1 MVLSALRIV
10 DLHVSLRL
18 YLSHQVH
25 IGEFSDVDSWVPVLV
40 EMSYSQEIVSRGLV
54 IEDRAVVHVVLKYSE
69 AFVHLGIYLPKQWC
83 PFLLLLQDLHSIGA
97 HMSKI
102 VGLRP

>member
-25 IGEFSDVDSWVPVLV
+25 IGELPDVDAWVPVLV
-40 EMSYSQEIVSRGLV
+40 KMGDSQEIVSRGLV
-54 IEDRAVVHVVLKYSE
+54 IEDRAVVHVVLKHSE
-69 AFVHLGIYLPKQWC
+69 AFVHLGIYLPKQRC
-83 PFLLLLQDLHSIGA
+83 PFLLLFQDLHSIGT
-97 HMSKI
+97 HMSKV